1 MKNKFA
7 LAFIAVITLVSASFA
22 EPVYKDVAEG
32 VTLYQE
38 FVEGHLITAAI
49 VDLNVPGVSIRS
61 ELAGGTVGGGDKN
74 GRETITGMVKRTGAV
89 VGLKLAPFAV
99 LTTALV
105 SFGLDCEIEIEKEDG
120 TVINLNRTPVGMRL
134 EEIKENAIDKT
145 KEIID
150 KVKGMSGSPAGYTD
164 TNYTADAAEPVDA
177 AEPDDAQ

>member
-1 MKNKFA
+1 MDEQKIREQAEQIVEKIKA
-7 LAFIAVITLVSASFA
+7 AV
-22 EPVYKDVAEG
+22 KD
-32 VTLYQE
+32 
-38 FVEGHLITAAI
+38 
-49 VDLNVPGVSIRS
+49 
-61 ELAGGTVGGGDKN
+61 GGGSRVLLKRH
-74 GRETITGMVKRTGAV
+74 GETLMNLSLNTGMIGAV

-120 TVINLNRTPVGMRL
+120 KVINLNRTPVGMRL
-134 EEIKENAIDKT
+134 EELKENAIDKT

-164 TNYTADAAEPVDA
+164 TNYTADAAEPDEA

>member
-1 MKNKFA
+1 MDEQKIREQAEQIVEKIKA
-7 LAFIAVITLVSASFA
+7 AV
-22 EPVYKDVAEG
+22 KD
-32 VTLYQE
+32 
-38 FVEGHLITAAI
+38 
-49 VDLNVPGVSIRS
+49 
-61 ELAGGTVGGGDKN
+61 GGGSRVLLKRH
-74 GRETITGMVKRTGAV
+74 GETLMNLSLNTGMIGAV

-134 EEIKENAIDKT
+134 EELKENAIDKT

-164 TNYTADAAEPVDA
+164 TDYTADAAEPDEA

>member
-1 MKNKFA
+1 MDEQKIREQAEQIVEKIKA
-7 LAFIAVITLVSASFA
+7 AV
-22 EPVYKDVAEG
+22 KD
-32 VTLYQE
+32 
-38 FVEGHLITAAI
+38 
-49 VDLNVPGVSIRS
+49 
-61 ELAGGTVGGGDKN
+61 GGGSRVLLKRH
-74 GRETITGMVKRTGAV
+74 GETLMNLSLNTGMIGAV

-164 TNYTADAAEPVDA
+164 TNYTADAAEPDEA

>member
-1 MKNKFA
+1 MDEQKIREQAEQIVEKIKA
-7 LAFIAVITLVSASFA
+7 AV
-22 EPVYKDVAEG
+22 KD
-32 VTLYQE
+32 
-38 FVEGHLITAAI
+38 
-49 VDLNVPGVSIRS
+49 
-61 ELAGGTVGGGDKN
+61 GGGSRVLLKRH
-74 GRETITGMVKRTGAV
+74 GETLMNLSLNTGMIGAV

>member
-1 MKNKFA
+1 MDEQKIREQAEQIVEK
-7 LAFIAVITLVSASFA
+7 IKTAV
-22 EPVYKDVAEG
+22 KD
-32 VTLYQE
+32 
-38 FVEGHLITAAI
+38 
-49 VDLNVPGVSIRS
+49 
-61 ELAGGTVGGGDKN
+61 GGGSRVLLKRH
-74 GRETITGMVKRTGAV
+74 GETLMNLSLNTGMIGAV